1 MMYIIG
7 VGKTSTYT
15 VISTVAALFL
25 SHSLAVAL
33 TLTRPFCPY
42 THTHT
47 HTNTDDIK
55 EQRCNGLSTHR

>member
-47 HTNTDDIK
+47 HTNTLGG
-55 EQRCNGLSTHR
+55 RLSEESCSCL